1 MLFGKLI
8 KYKTRLALALTL
20 GLTLIG
26 SSPMTVQAQPPID
39 LELGG
44 EGAISWDIS
53 NIQPGDSGTKI
64 VELHNAG
71 SKHGSV
77 TIWISDIEEVDY
89 AGDGAALD
97 DYVLL
102 NLSVAR
108 LRSNITLPATIHELP
123 QSGYDPN
130 YLVIDML
137 RAHETLTLTWEWE
150 FPETGEP
157 QNDAQGDSFSFTI
170 NYLLEGLP
178 PGGGGGS
185 SEYLEL
191 EIDMLGKVT
200 VAEVSPWG
208 RLLHSCL
215 ATDPDS
221 KHTLELERDTKVT
234 CTDGEV
240 LRRIEM
246 RVCEESLS
254 PPTGMEMIGPAYSLN
269 GYINDS
275 APCSIVFDK
284 PAEFTLSYDPGWL
297 PENTTTILITSYD
310 PEYGWTELEPAY
322 SEVAQANKMTVL
334 LNHTSIFAIF
344 AKIGPSP
351 AEFKLSGLAINPA
364 QTEVGEPVTISVTVQ
379 NTSQLEGS
387 YTLTLKI
394 DGEIEQ
400 SQTII
405 LAAEE
410 SRQVSFTVTKD
421 KPGTYTIDLDGLI
434 GEFTVLAFP
443 PSVPAASPPWV
454 STYWWVI
461 LLATLIIALLVYF
474 VLIKPRHN
482 SNDSS

>member
-1 MLFGKLI
+1 MLLGKLAE
-8 KYKTRLALALTL
+8 YKTRLALALIL
-20 GLTLIG
+20 GLALIG
-26 SSPMTVQAQPPID
+26 FSPMPVQAQPID

-71 SKHGSV
+71 SKPGLV
-77 TIWISDIEEVDY
+77 TIWISNIEEVDY
-89 AGDGAALD
+89 AGDGATLD
-97 DYVLL
+97 NYVLF

-108 LRSNITLPATIHELP
+108 LRTNITLPATIHELP
-123 QSGYDPN
+123 QIGYDPN
-130 YLVIDML
+130 YLRIDAL
-137 RAHETLTLTWEWE
+137 RPHETLALTWEWE

-178 PGGGGGS
+178 PGGGGS

-208 RLLHSCL
+208 RLLHSCQ
-215 ATDPDS
+215 ATDPDN

-234 CTDGEV
+234 CTDGDV

-246 RVCEESLS
+246 RICEESLS
-254 PPTGMEMIGPAYSLN
+254 PPTGMEIIGPAYSLN

-275 APCSIVFDK
+275 APCSIIFDK
-284 PAEFTLSYDPGWL
+284 PVEFTLSYEPSWL
-297 PENTTTILITSYD
+297 PENTATILITSYD
-310 PEYGWTELEPAY
+310 PEHGWTELEPAY

-334 LNHTSIFAIF
+334 LNHASIFTIL

-351 AEFKLSGLAINPA
+351 VEFKLSGLVINPA

-405 LAAEE
+405 LAAGE
-410 SRQVSFTVTKD
+410 SRQVSFTVTKNE
-421 KPGTYTIDLDGLI
+421 PGTYTIDLDGLI
-434 GEFTVLAFP
+434 GELTVLALP
-443 PSVPAASPPWV
+443 SSVPATSPPWV

-461 LLATLIIALLVYF
+461 LLATLTIALLVYL
-474 VLIKPRHN
+474 VLIRPRHHSKN
-482 SNDSS
+482 SS